1 MSDSTQN
8 TSPSNKFITWQS
20 EMIVKA
26 LNKILKEIIEENSEE
41 SSNLPI
47 LEMQKKMAFNA
58 KKPPAITIQA
68 YLERIIRYT
77 HLEESSLILALIYI
91 DRVCDT
97 QDLILSEFNIHR
109 YDSSNIN

>member
-8 TSPSNKFITWQS
+8 TSPYNSLVSWHS
-20 EMIVKA
+20 ENTLKA
-26 LNKILKEIIEENSEE
+26 LNKILNEIIQENSEDP
-41 SSNLPI
+41 SNFPI
-47 LEMQKKMAFNA
+47 FEKQKRMLFNA

-77 HLEESSLILALIYI
+77 HLEESSLVVALIYI

-109 YDSSNIN
+109 